1 MGLGGAR
8 VCVCVIDEGKHSVG
22 SSHRVTWGP
31 AAQQAQFSS
40 SRWLVITHQCV
51 CVCAGC
57 VTVVSLRLRLRAR
70 FVTVTEEAA
79 WAWETASEVTP

>member
-1 MGLGGAR
+1 M
-8 VCVCVIDEGKHSVG
+8 CVIDEGKRSAG

-40 SRWLVITHQCV
+40 SLIS
-51 CVCAGC
+51 VCARWVCDGG
-57 VTVVSLRLRLRAR
+57 VSLRLRLRLRAR

-79 WAWETASEVTP
+79 WAWETAATRLAGGWVG